1 MAMDQ
6 QVRSANCSKR
16 RKERGEEELRHR
28 VRQGEKQMLA
38 DLMAWTEDTE
48 QASVMAGSLR
58 YIHSLGR
65 TEQERRFVRATKSKL
80 TKTWRQNCTP
90 SASAKHQ
97 GSTPK
102 KHNPPYSLHPVTGG
116 RRLPGVTP

>member
-6 QVRSANCSKR
+6 QTRSAKSAAK

-58 YIHSLGR
+58 YVHSLGR
-65 TEQERRFVRATKSKL
+65 DGAREALRSRHKIEVNENVEAELYAIGQ
-80 TKTWRQNCTP
+80 RQ
-90 SASAKHQ
+90 AS
-97 GSTPK
+97 
-102 KHNPPYSLHPVTGG
+102 
-116 RRLPGVTP
+116 RLDAEEA

>member
-6 QVRSANCSKR
+6 QTRSAKSAAK

-48 QASVMAGSLR
+48 QASVMAGTLR
-58 YIHSLGR
+58 YVHSLGPDGAR
-65 TEQERRFVRATKSKL
+65 EALRSRHKIEV
-80 TKTWRQNCTP
+80 NENV
-90 SASAKHQ
+90 SAKLQ
-97 GSTPK
+97 LAY
-102 KHNPPYSLHPVTGG
+102 NRESL
-116 RRLPGVTP
+116 RICNDE